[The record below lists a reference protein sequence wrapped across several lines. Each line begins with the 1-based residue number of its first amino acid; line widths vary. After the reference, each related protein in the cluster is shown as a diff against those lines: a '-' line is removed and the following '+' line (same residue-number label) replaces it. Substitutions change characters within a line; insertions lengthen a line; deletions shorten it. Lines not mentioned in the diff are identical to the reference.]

1 MLETSTLTAGDL
13 ATRDVVTVHPHTS
26 LRFAAKLMAENRVSG
41 LPVVDEENRVI
52 GMVSE
57 GDLLTWRD
65 EPSENQAWWLNMLSE
80 GFELSPDFLDVV
92 KSEREKVRNV
102 MHGEIV
108 TVDEGASAERVAKV
122 LVEHGIKRV
131 PVVRDGRLVGIV
143 SRGDLVAAMAKS

>member
-26 LRFAAKLMAENRVSG
+26 LLFAAKLMAKNRISG
-41 LPVVDEENRVI
+41 VPVVDEENRVV

-57 GDLLTWRD
+57 GDLLGWRD
-65 EPSENQAWWLNMLSE
+65 EPSEKQAWWLNMLSE
-80 GFELSPDFLDVV
+80 GFDLSPDFLDVV

-102 MHGEIV
+102 MHSDVV
-108 TVDEGASAERVAKV
+108 TVDEQATAERVAKI
-122 LVEHGIKRV
+122 LIEHGIKRV

-143 SRGDLVAAMAKS
+143 SRADLVAALAKS